1 MAPITLTVLFLLIGL
16 LWKIA
21 PGKTLPSMLSM
32 RGAEGGVAGR
42 AKPATAFHHSPLP
55 ASQCASCHA
64 DHFAEWSRSFHARSL
79 TSENFLRTFPQYLD
93 SLGRDTRDDPQ
104 AALACFNC
112 HAPLLKNADPRVV
125 RQVTAFVLAKE
136 TKKLEGLEVGCV
148 SCHLV
153 GDRVFSGPI
162 GNPQDNTFHLSKLS
176 QSYREAS
183 FCAGCHT
190 TAPAGIPCSDVY
202 TDWKKSR
209 AAKQGRTCQ
218 DCHMPERDGIAAA
231 GGPHRKV
238 HSHVFPGG
246 RSAAMLEQAV
256 ALRLRAAFREDHLE
270 IIATVR
276 NLTPHRV
283 PDG

>member
-16 LWKIA
+16 FWKIA
-21 PGKTLPSMLSM
+21 PGKTLPFMLSM
-32 RGAEGGVAGR
+32 RGAEGGVVGR
-42 AKPATAFHHSPLP
+42 AKPAAAFHHSPLP
-55 ASQCASCHA
+55 SSQCASCHA

-79 TSENFLRTFPQYLD
+79 TSENFLRTLPQYLD
-93 SLGRDTRDDPQ
+93 SLERGARKDPQ
-104 AALACFNC
+104 SALACFNC
-112 HAPLLKNADPRVV
+112 HAPLLKHADHRVV
-125 RQVTAFVLAKE
+125 RQVTAFVLARE
-136 TKKLEGLEVGCV
+136 TKKLDGFEVSCV
-148 SCHLV
+148 SCHLK

-162 GNPQDNTFHLSKLS
+162 GNPQDNPFHLSKLS
-176 QSYREAS
+176 ESYKEAS

-190 TAPAGIPCSDVY
+190 TASPGIPCSDVY

-218 DCHMPERDGIAAA
+218 TCHMPERDGIAAT
-231 GGPHRKV
+231 GGPRRKV

-256 ALRLRAAFREDHLE
+256 ALGLRAAFREDRLE

-276 NLTPHRV
+276 NLTPHHV

>member
-32 RGAEGGVAGR
+32 RGAEGGVAGP
-42 AKPATAFHHSPLP
+42 AKPAAVFHHSPVP

-93 SLGRDTRDDPQ
+93 SLGRGAREDPR

-112 HAPLLKNADPRVV
+112 HAPLLKHADHRVV
-125 RQVTAFVLAKE
+125 RQVTASVLAKE
-136 TKKLEGLEVGCV
+136 TKKLAGLEVGCV
-148 SCHLV
+148 SCHLD
-153 GDRVFSGPI
+153 GDRVFSGSI
-162 GNPQDNTFHLSKLS
+162 GNPQDNPFHLSKLS
-176 QSYREAS
+176 ESYKEAS
-183 FCAGCHT
+183 FCASCHT
-190 TAPAGIPCSDVY
+190 TAPPGIPCSDVY
-202 TDWKKSR
+202 TDWKNSR

-218 DCHMPERDGIAAA
+218 ACHMPERDGIAAA
-231 GGPHRKV
+231 GGPRRKV

-256 ALRLRAAFREDHLE
+256 ALRLSAAFREDRLE

>member
-64 DHFAEWSRSFHARSL
+64 DHFTEWSRSFHARSL

-93 SLGRDTRDDPQ
+93 SLGREARDNPQ

-112 HAPLLKNADPRVV
+112 HAPLLKKTDPGVV
-125 RQVTAFVLAKE
+125 RQVTAFVLARE
-136 TKKLEGLEVGCV
+136 TKKLDGLEVGCV
-148 SCHLV
+148 SCHLD

-162 GNPQDNTFHLSKLS
+162 GHPQDNSFHLSKFS
-176 QSYREAS
+176 QSYKEAS

-190 TAPAGIPCSDVY
+190 TAPPGIPCSDVY
-202 TDWKKSR
+202 TDWKSSR

-218 DCHMPERDGIAAA
+218 VCHMPERDGIVAA
-231 GGPHRKV
+231 GGPRRKV

-256 ALRLRAAFREDHLE
+256 ALHLRAAFREDRLE

>member
-55 ASQCASCHA
+55 ASRCASCHA

-148 SCHLV
+148 SCHLD

-162 GNPQDNTFHLSKLS
+162 VNPQHNPFHRSKFS
-176 QSYREAS
+176 AAYKKAS
-183 FCAGCHT
+183 FCAACHT
-190 TAPAGIPCSDVY
+190 STPADIPCSDVY
-202 TDWKKSR
+202 SDWKKSR
-209 AAKQGRTCQ
+209 AAKQGRTCHA
-218 DCHMPERDGIAAA
+218 CHMSARDGVAAV
-231 GGPHRKV
+231 GGPRRKV
-238 HSHVFPGG
+238 HNHGFMGG

-256 ALRLRAAFREDHLE
+256 ALRLKAGFRMDRLE
-270 IIATVR
+270 VLATVH
-276 NLTPHRV
+276 NLAAHRI